1 MDKAIVYLIPT
12 TLADD
17 TLHTIPSYVLDAI
30 KQCQVLFVEQERT
43 ARRFLKALD
52 RTIEIADF
60 TWHTIHKVESD
71 ILHPFSQAIQEK
83 RTIGIIS
90 EAGCPGIA
98 DPGQLLVARAQ
109 ELGAVVK
116 PLVGP
121 SSLLLGLMA
130 SGMNGQQFSF
140 HGYLPI
146 DAPAR
151 AKMLRDLELE
161 SKRNQSA
168 HLFIET
174 PYRNQAMLQAMLQT
188 LQHHTR
194 ICIAS
199 AITDKQESI
208 QTKTVAQWKQQTPEL
223 HKIPTLFIL
232 QAN

>member
-17 TLHTIPSYVLDAI
+17 SWHTIPPYVLDAI

-52 RTIEIADF
+52 RSIEIADYV
-60 TWHTIHKVESD
+60 WHTIHKVEAD
-71 ILHPFSQAIQEK
+71 VLQAFGQAIKEK
-83 RTIGIIS
+83 RIIGIIS

-109 ELGAVVK
+109 ELDAIVK

-121 SSLLLGLMA
+121 SSILLGLMA
-130 SGMNGQQFSF
+130 SGMSGQQFSF

-146 DAPAR
+146 DTAAR
-151 AKMLRDLELE
+151 TKTLKELEAE
-161 SKRNQSA
+161 SKRKQSA
-168 HLFIET
+168 QLFIET
-174 PYRNQAMLQAMLQT
+174 PYRNLAMLQT
-188 LQHHTR
+188 MLQCLQNSTR

-208 QTKTVAQWKQQTPEL
+208 QTKTVAQWKQQTPDL

-232 QAN
+232 QAS